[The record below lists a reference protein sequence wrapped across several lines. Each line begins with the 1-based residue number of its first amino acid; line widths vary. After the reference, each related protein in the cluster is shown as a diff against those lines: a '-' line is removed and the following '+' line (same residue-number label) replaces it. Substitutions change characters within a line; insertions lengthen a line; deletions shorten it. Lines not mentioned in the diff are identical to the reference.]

1 MIKMK
6 KTKLRSVLVVGLI
19 LALIS
24 MVLSSC
30 SSLQKEDSSK
40 QVPTIRVSGAW
51 ALYPMMVVW
60 ADEYQKTYD
69 VVIEVAGGGAGKGI
83 SDVLNSQ
90 VDIGMVSRPI
100 REEELEQG
108 AFYIATVKDSVVA
121 VVNENNPILKDIFE
135 QGLSQEDL
143 RGIFLKET
151 VNWGEVIRKDMID
164 DQITVYGR
172 ADASGAA
179 KIWASFLGDY
189 TQSDLQEQADAN
201 FSGDQAV
208 AIAVKDEKNAIAFT
222 NLNYAYSIETG
233 KFAESIRPVPVDL
246 NNNNILELEESF
258 YDNRDVFVKSVSEG
272 KYPSPPARRDYVVG
286 KGPFTAEVKEFIKW
300 ILTDGQKYVVVN
312 GYVKLASEEL
322 KEEINYL
329 EDGKRR

>member
-1 MIKMK
+1 MIKMGK
-6 KTKLRSVLVVGLI
+6 RKFKSVLAVGVIVVLI
-19 LALIS
+19 TVLLLA
-24 MVLSSC
+24 C
-30 SSLQKEDSSK
+30 SSLQKEDDLK
-40 QVPTIRVSGAW
+40 EIPTIRISGAW

-60 ADEYQKTYD
+60 ADEYQKTQD

-83 SDVLNSQ
+83 SDVLNGQ

-121 VVNENNPILKDIFE
+121 IVNKDNPVLMEIYE

-143 RGIFLKET
+143 RKVFFKET
-151 VNWGEVIRKDMID
+151 VNWGEIVGKDIID

-179 KIWASFLGDY
+179 KVWASFLGDY
-189 TQSDLQEQADAN
+189 TQSDLQEKADAN
-201 FSGDQAV
+201 FSGDQPV
-208 AIAVKDEKNAIAFT
+208 AAAVKGEKNAIAFT

-246 NNNNILELEESF
+246 NNNNSLDIKEGF
-258 YDNRDVFVKSVSEG
+258 YDNRDVFIKSVSEG

-286 KGPFTAEVKEFIKW
+286 KGPFTAEVKEFIEW
-300 ILTDGQKYVVVN
+300 ILTDGQKYVVEN

-329 EDGKRR
+329 DDGKRR